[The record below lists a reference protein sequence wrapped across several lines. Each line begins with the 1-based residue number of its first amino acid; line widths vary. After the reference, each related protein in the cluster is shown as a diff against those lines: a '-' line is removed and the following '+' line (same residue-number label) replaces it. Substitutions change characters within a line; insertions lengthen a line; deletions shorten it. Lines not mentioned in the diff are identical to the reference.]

1 MPDINRGAT
10 RSGWCKMDARRLVPL
25 VMADDKITYLN
36 SPGAEARLI
45 EGLRAGDED
54 CYRHLYAIFA
64 PRLRRMLTR
73 IWKDPQLAN
82 DAVQASFLIV
92 FRRIDQFSGRSSLF
106 TWITRIALR
115 EAGRLAR
122 RTRNQDNEAMV
133 GSVADLAPSPE
144 DAFGTREQAER
155 LRTMIDALPVSK
167 RTALILFE
175 VEEMSVN
182 EIAEIMDEPRGTVLA
197 RLCRTRAEL
206 RELCGVPAGLRKAR
220 RPPDE

>member
-1 MPDINRGAT
+1 
-10 RSGWCKMDARRLVPL
+10 MDARLQAPL

-36 SPGAEARLI
+36 SPGAEARLV

-73 IWKDPQLAN
+73 IWRDPHLAS

-92 FRRIDQFSGRSSLF
+92 FRRIDQFNGRSSLF

-115 EAGRLAR
+115 EAGHLAR
-122 RTRNQDNEAMV
+122 RTRNQDSEV
-133 GSVADLAPSPE
+133 TVAAVPDLAPSPE
-144 DAFGTREQAER
+144 ESFGMREQAER
-155 LRTMIDALPVSK
+155 LRALIDALPVAK

-175 VEEMSVN
+175 IEEMSVN
-182 EIAEIMDEPRGTVLA
+182 EIADIVDEPRGTVLA

-206 RELCGVPAGLRKAR
+206 RELCGVPVGVRKAR